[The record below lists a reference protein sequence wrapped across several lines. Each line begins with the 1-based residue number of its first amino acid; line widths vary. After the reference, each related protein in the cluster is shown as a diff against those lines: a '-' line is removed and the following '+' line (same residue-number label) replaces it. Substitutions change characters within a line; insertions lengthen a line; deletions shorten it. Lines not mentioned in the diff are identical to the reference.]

1 LAGNS
6 ARNSAG
12 KITTGLDY
20 RRVRMSP
27 YRERYHR
34 DLKELKNLA
43 KDQAN
48 RGAEAIGKSVSAL
61 RDYNMDLAKEVIK
74 HDQEMDDQSQKIEN
88 LCMELL
94 ALQQPMA
101 KDLRRIIGILKI
113 GIDLE
118 RIGDLAVDVARVT
131 TQSQNKVQ
139 ITKLE
144 YIPHMAEICKKM
156 LEGSMEA
163 LMNSD
168 ADMARQVTKWDYEI
182 DGMYVKART
191 KILKIIIERPE
202 VITEATALLLVNR
215 HMERIGDHICNICE
229 AIVYMVE
236 AKREQLN

>member
-1 LAGNS
+1 
-6 ARNSAG
+6 
-12 KITTGLDY
+12 
-20 RRVRMSP
+20 MSP

-48 RGAEAIGKSVSAL
+48 RGAEAIEKSVTAL

-74 HDQEMDDQSQKIEN
+74 NDQEMDDQSQKIEN

-131 TQSQNKVQ
+131 TQSQNKVH

-182 DGMYVKART
+182 DGLYVKART

-229 AIVYMVE
+229 TIVYMVE
-236 AKREQLN
+236 AKREHLN

>member
-1 LAGNS
+1 
-6 ARNSAG
+6 
-12 KITTGLDY
+12 
-20 RRVRMSP
+20 MSP

-34 DLKELKNLA
+34 DLKELKNLT
-43 KDQAN
+43 KDQAI
-48 RGAEAIGKSVSAL
+48 RGGEAIDKSVLAL
-61 RDYNMDLAKEVIK
+61 RDCDIDLARDVIK
-74 HDQEMDDQSQKIEN
+74 HDQEMDDLGLKIEN

-131 TQSQNKVQ
+131 TQSQNKIQ

-144 YIPHMAEICKKM
+144 YIPRMAEICKKM

-168 ADMARQVTKWDYEI
+168 ADLARQVTKWDYEI
-182 DGMYVKART
+182 DGLYVKART
-191 KILKIIIERPE
+191 KLLKIIIERPE
-202 VITEATALLLVNR
+202 VINEGTALLMVNR
-215 HMERIGDHICNICE
+215 HLERTGDHICNICE
-229 AIVYMVE
+229 TIVYMVE
-236 AKREQLN
+236 AKREHLN

>member
-1 LAGNS
+1 
-6 ARNSAG
+6 
-12 KITTGLDY
+12 
-20 RRVRMSP
+20 MSP

-34 DLKELKNLA
+34 DLNELKNLA

-48 RGAEAIGKSVSAL
+48 RGAEAIEKSVTAL
-61 RDYNMDLAKEVIK
+61 RDFNMDLAKEVIK

-182 DGMYVKART
+182 DGLYVKART

-202 VITEATALLLVNR
+202 VIAEATALLLVNR

-229 AIVYMVE
+229 TIVYMVQ
-236 AKREQLN
+236 AKREHLN